1 MQSTVKEPRTKKKCI
16 DFLLMDP
23 LCLDVKKKRKEK
35 KEKKKEGKKRM
46 FVSDQMIMYK

>member
-1 MQSTVKEPRTKKKCI
+1 
-16 DFLLMDP
+16 MDP